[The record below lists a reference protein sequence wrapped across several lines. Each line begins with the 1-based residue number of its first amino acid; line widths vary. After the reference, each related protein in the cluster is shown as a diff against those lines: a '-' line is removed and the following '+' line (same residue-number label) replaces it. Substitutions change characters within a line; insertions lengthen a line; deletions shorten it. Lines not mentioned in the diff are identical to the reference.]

1 MEAMAGALQAK
12 LLNTSTSFVK
22 LDDRG
27 RPIVPHDPVPLIA
40 QEERHAR
47 RARPS
52 EKEAHVVLAEKGLS
66 GGAISQVW
74 SIPTRG
80 SPAAR
85 E

>member
-1 MEAMAGALQAK
+1 MAGALQAK

-27 RPIVPHDPVPLIA
+27 RPIVPHGPVPLIA

-52 EKEAHVVLAEKGLS
+52 EKEAHVVLAEYGLLGRSDLS
-66 GGAISQVW
+66 GVEHPNERI
-74 SIPTRG
+74 
-80 SPAAR
+80 AR
-85 E
+85 SSRRE